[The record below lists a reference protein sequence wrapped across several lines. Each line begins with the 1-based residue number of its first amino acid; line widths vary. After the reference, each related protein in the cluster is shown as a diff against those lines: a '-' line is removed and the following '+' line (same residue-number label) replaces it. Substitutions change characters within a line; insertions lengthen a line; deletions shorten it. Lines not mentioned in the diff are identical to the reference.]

1 MTPLSIS
8 MSDLFQKLTQLGFT
22 EDYIREYGLPDW
34 WDDELNNKSLA
45 VLEGASYIS
54 DNLNID
60 FRSLI
65 SAEETIKFKT
75 QVK

>member
-1 MTPLSIS
+1 MTQPIS
-8 MSDLFQKLTQLGFT
+8 MSDLFQKLDQLGFT
-22 EDYIREYGLPDW
+22 EKYIRDYGLPSW
-34 WDDELNNKSLA
+34 WADELNNKYLA